1 MTPDLRAHWNT
12 VYLTKPAE
20 TVSWYQ
26 AQPGLSLD
34 LISAAILH
42 PDDAIIDV
50 GAGASTLADALL
62 RRGTAHLTLLDLSEQ
77 ALAVTRAR
85 LGEDGQIEYR
95 TADILKVDLPQGRY
109 ALWHDRAVFHF
120 LTEEADQARYVQQA
134 HRALRPGGTLVLGT
148 FALDGPQKCSGLEA
162 RQYSP
167 EGLSAVF
174 APAFRLLESRAEQH
188 LTPGGQVQRFTF
200 VVMRR
205 LP

>member
-1 MTPDLRAHWNT
+1 MNPDLRAHWNN

-20 TVSWYQ
+20 TVSWFQ

-34 LISAAILH
+34 LITAAILR

-62 RRGTAHLTLLDLSEQ
+62 RRGTKHLTLLDLSEQ

-85 LGEDGQIEYR
+85 LGEDCQIEYR
-95 TADILKVDLPQGRY
+95 TADIQKVDLPQGGY

-120 LTEEADQARYVQQA
+120 LTGEADQERYVQQA
-134 HRALRPGGTLVLGT
+134 HQALRPGGTMVLGT
-148 FALDGPQKCSGLEA
+148 FAPDGPKRCSGLEA

-167 EGLSAVF
+167 EQLDTIFS
-174 APAFRLLESRAEQH
+174 PAFALLDARRERH
-188 LTPGGQVQRFTF
+188 LTPGGQTQTFTF